1 MRILFLNHNMIWRST
16 FYRCFH
22 LGRYLV
28 RQGHEVTLYT
38 IHPRKR
44 FGIEEIELAGVKV
57 ILFPDIFWGMGRS
70 GWDLWD
76 VWHRLQRVRQ
86 ETYDLVH
93 AFDSRPVVI
102 HPALVLQKKGVP
114 LMMDWADWWGR
125 GGVIEER
132 SNKLI
137 KLLIG
142 GIETWYEEHFRT
154 RALGTTVIS
163 SALQERAVGL
173 GVKPGSIIK
182 ITGGADVENFK
193 PKDKQKARAAL
204 DIEQDAKVLGFMGFV
219 HYDLD
224 LALKVFCQLH
234 QQDPKVKLILVGKPS
249 AMTKRI
255 VQEYGAEAGLL
266 EYGIVPYEKIPE
278 YMCCADVFLLPFAK
292 KQANI
297 GRWPNKVGDYMAMG
311 RPIVSSP
318 VGEIKSL
325 FKTENIGRLAQDQP
339 EAFARVVGELLTD
352 PQTCEQLGRAARQAA
367 EKRYSWEFLAKR
379 LEQFYFKTLQA

>member
-1 MRILFLNHNMIWRST
+1 VRILFLNHNVIWRST
-16 FYRCFH
+16 FFRCYH

-28 RQGHEVTLYT
+28 RLGHSVTIYT
-38 IHPRKR
+38 IHPTNRS
-44 FGIEEIELAGVKV
+44 GIEEIELDGVRV
-57 ILFPDIFWGMGRS
+57 IQFPDLFWGMGRS
-70 GWDLWD
+70 GWDLWN
-76 VWHRLQRVRQ
+76 VWQRLRFVRK

-93 AFDSRPVVI
+93 AFDSRPAVI
-102 HPALVLQKKGVP
+102 HPAEVLRKKGVP
-114 LMMDWADWWGR
+114 MVMDWADWWGR

-132 SNKLI
+132 SNPLI
-137 KLLIG
+137 KFFIG

-154 RALGTTVIS
+154 RALGTTAIS
-163 SALQERAVGL
+163 SALQKRAIGL
-173 GVKPGSIIK
+173 GVKPESIIK

-193 PKDKQKARAAL
+193 PQDKQKARAAL
-204 DIEQDAKVLGFMGFV
+204 GIPQDAKVLGFMGFV

-224 LALKVFCQLH
+224 LALQVFCELH
-234 QQDPKVKLILVGKPS
+234 KRDPKYKLILVGKPS
-249 AMTKRI
+249 TMTKRI
-255 VQEYGAEAGLL
+255 VQQNGAEAGLL

-318 VGEIKSL
+318 VGEMEHL
-325 FKTENIGRLAQDQP
+325 FAVEQIGCLASDHP
-339 EAFARVVGELLTD
+339 EAYAQVV
-352 PQTCEQLGRAARQAA
+352 EQLISDPANCEKLGKNAREAA

-379 LEQFYFKTLQA
+379 LEQFYLEILRK